1 MEAPFLHYQAT
12 ILLSQ
17 LGGIKH
23 WRYRLLVYSV
33 GPILIFVWLGSK
45 KAKMCNGK
53 DAFAIKSSSK
63 YFKCSFKQG
72 GHIFH
77 TLLPLC
83 YHHQGAGSVLLSQ
96 VLSPLINFNFVTEKQ

>member
-1 MEAPFLHYQAT
+1 MEAPFLHCQAT

-53 DAFAIKSSSK
+53 DAFAIKHPANTSNVASSK
-63 YFKCSFKQG
+63 EDTFFISFWPSASTTMG
-72 GHIFH
+72 RVVF
-77 TLLPLC
+77 
-83 YHHQGAGSVLLSQ
+83 Y
-96 VLSPLINFNFVTEKQ
+96 

>member
-1 MEAPFLHYQAT
+1 MYLPSSTMEALFLHCQAT

-53 DAFAIKSSSK
+53 DAFAIKPPANTLNVASSK
-63 YFKCSFKQG
+63 KDTFFIPFWPSASTTMGRVVFY
-72 GHIFH
+72 
-77 TLLPLC
+77 
-83 YHHQGAGSVLLSQ
+83 
-96 VLSPLINFNFVTEKQ
+96 